1 MTINQALAFFD
12 EIVADRLDTSAEM
25 LREHGVGEA
34 DIEVLM
40 GRNWRV
46 TGSARRWP
54 LGCAGAA
61 RRRTKPRQLSP
72 KSVLRNTPAARYF
85 RCADRCSSDPDHMWA
100 CSF

>member
-40 GRNWRV
+40 
-46 TGSARRWP
+46 ARAKLACDRQRAEVAAWMRR
-54 LGCAGAA
+54 GGATA
-61 RRRTKPRQLSP
+61 
-72 KSVLRNTPAARYF
+72 
-85 RCADRCSSDPDHMWA
+85 H
-100 CSF
+100 